1 MGVYANKKLE
11 KKNKSETAV
20 SSSEK
25 QQANFSSLDFA
36 DSRPESIT
44 QMKLQEV
51 VNNSAQVSQLKAFQ
65 EMADKSASFD
75 QKEGL
80 IQRRENQTGLPDKL
94 KSGMENLSGFSM
106 DDVKVHRN
114 SDKPAQLNAHAY
126 AQGSNIYLGPGQE
139 QHLPP

>member
-75 QKEGL
+75 QKDGL

-126 AQGSNIYLGPGQE
+126 AQ
-139 QHLPP
+139 

>member
-51 VNNSAQVSQLKAFQ
+51 VNNSAQVSTT
-65 EMADKSASFD
+65 KSF
-75 QKEGL
+75 
-80 IQRRENQTGLPDKL
+80 
-94 KSGMENLSGFSM
+94 SGNG
-106 DDVKVHRN
+106 R
-114 SDKPAQLNAHAY
+114 
-126 AQGSNIYLGPGQE
+126 
-139 QHLPP
+139 